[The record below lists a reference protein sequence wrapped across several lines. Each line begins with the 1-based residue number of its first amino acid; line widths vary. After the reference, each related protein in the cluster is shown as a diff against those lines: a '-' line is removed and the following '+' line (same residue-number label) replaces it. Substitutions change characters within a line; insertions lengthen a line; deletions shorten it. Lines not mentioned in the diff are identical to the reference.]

1 MASHSD
7 RQYQPVSTR
16 ETNTDDALS
25 VRAYSDMADAVNNA
39 HFHACC
45 HKVRS
50 SICFPSWKSWD
61 SYTVEHVVAVFGP
74 VSIPDGFSDLLWTLG
89 HRRTAG
95 AGTVYWRL
103 YSSASR
109 YYGTIETMDSTYL
122 STDALLDFIVS
133 TADDHEVEH
142 SNPNLPAS
150 LIAGGGDLHMVLT
163 ATNSDAST
171 RGEITTLDVK
181 PVFL

>member
-25 VRAYSDMADAVNNA
+25 VRAYSDMGDAVNNA

-45 HKVRS
+45 HKVRA

-61 SYTVEHVVAVFGP
+61 AYAVEHVIAVFAP

-95 AGTVYWRL
+95 ASTVTWRL
-103 YSSASR
+103 YSSGSR
-109 YYGTIETMDSTYL
+109 YKWTIGSMNSAYL
-122 STDALLDFIVS
+122 SSDAWTNSITS
-133 TADDHEVEH
+133 TADAHEVEH
-142 SNPNLPAS
+142 SELNLPAS

-163 ATNSDAST
+163 ATNSDAGT

-181 PVFL
+181 PVF